1 MKINKLIKLGVN
13 SVLFK
18 TVDFAAAAK
27 YIRKA
32 GYDGV
37 GISGIKGMGI
47 EHFNTDTWKQNKG
60 DLKAIISDNGLE
72 FLSSEIASQDPERL
86 KAAFEGAAE
95 IGIPVL
101 CIGPGGVKDDEET
114 LKQSFESLNK
124 LAEMAAEYKITLAC
138 KAHVGCAVYNTPTSL
153 KMIDAV
159 KNQYFG
165 LDMDP
170 SHIHRA
176 GEVPKDALSNVIHAM
191 KHVHIRDCKGLGPSP
206 GDPED
211 QACGR
216 GDIDLFGYIKSMV
229 DAKYN
234 GPCVLEVIGRDL
246 DIAEA
251 SIIAAESYGYM
262 NACLKKLDAR

>member
-1 MKINKLIKLGVN
+1 MIKLGVN
-13 SVLFK
+13 SVLYK
-18 TVDFAAAAK
+18 TADFATAAK
-27 YIRKA
+27 YIKKS

-37 GISGIKGMGI
+37 GISAIRGMGI
-47 EHFNTDTWKQNKG
+47 EHFNTDTWKQDKN
-60 DLKAIISDNGLE
+60 DLKAIVADNGLE
-72 FLSSEIASQDPERL
+72 FLSSEVATQDQERL
-86 KAAFEGAAE
+86 KIAFEGAAE

-101 CIGPGGVKDDEET
+101 CIGPGGKMDDEET
-114 LKQSFESLNK
+114 FKQSMESINK
-124 LAEMAAEYKITLAC
+124 LAKMAEEYKVTLAC

-153 KMIDAV
+153 RMIDAV
-159 KNQYFG
+159 KNPYFG

-176 GEVPKDALSNVIHAM
+176 NEVPKDALASVIHAM
-191 KHVHIRDCKGLGPSP
+191 KHVHIRDCKGFGPSP

-216 GDIDLFGYIKSMV
+216 GDIDLFGYIKAMS
-229 DAKYN
+229 DANYN

-246 DIAEA
+246 DVTEA

-262 NACLKKLDAR
+262 NACLKKLGAR

>member
-1 MKINKLIKLGVN
+1 MIKLGVN
-13 SVLFK
+13 TVLFK
-18 TVDFAAAAK
+18 NFDFATAAK
-27 YIRKA
+27 YLKKA

-37 GISGIKGMGI
+37 GISALKGMGI
-47 EHFNTDTWKQNKG
+47 DHFNTDTWKNDK
-60 DLKAIISDNGLE
+60 DELKAIMADNGLE
-72 FLSSEIASQDPERL
+72 FLSSEIATQDPERL
-86 KAAFEGAAE
+86 KIAFEGAAE

-101 CIGPGGVKDDEET
+101 CIGPGGKMDDEET
-114 LKQSFESLNK
+114 MKQSFESINK
-124 LAEMAAEYKITLAC
+124 LAEMAAQFKVTLAC

-153 KMIDAV
+153 AMIEAV
-159 KNQYFG
+159 KNPYFG

-176 GEVPKDALSNVIHAM
+176 NEVPKEALSNVIHAM
-191 KHVHIRDCKGLGPSP
+191 KHVHIRDCKGAGPSP
-206 GDPED
+206 GDSSD

-216 GDIDLFGYIKSMV
+216 GDIDLFGYIKAMV
-229 DAKYN
+229 DANYD

-262 NACLKKLDAR
+262 NACLKKLGAR